1 MERQMIITDKELEIL
16 NAYNENEEV
25 QQSVDKLL
33 KVDRELP
40 FEYNGITTQKE
51 KELVANATIDI
62 YSKMDIV
69 CSLIEEIVNNN
80 FPYTAEAVEKDKD
93 VQREYIDSY
102 DSVSARLHVIC
113 DYIREVYAILDL
125 FQSEPGHIKDVRTQ
139 VVIGHYKNIL
149 HLAVKE

>member
-33 KVDRELP
+33 NVDRELP

-69 CSLIEEIVNNN
+69 CNLIEEIVNNN
-80 FPYTAEAVEKDKD
+80 FLYTVEAIEKNKD

-102 DSVSARLHVIC
+102 DSISSRLRVIC
-113 DYIREVYAILDL
+113 DYVREAYAVLDL
-125 FQSEPGHIKDVRTQ
+125 FQSEPGRIKDARTQ
-139 VVIGHYKNIL
+139 AVIGRYKNIL
-149 HLAVKE
+149 HLAVKD